1 MTPAS
6 QAIIVPQGHPRLEHK
21 ERVGRERSPGALFLW
36 TIGVTP
42 LRVFQ
47 RGHAPT
53 TVDPLPSCCKQGSPE
68 GMLEQESAVQVEG
81 GKGRVHCIVVGSRP
95 YKEPGVLS
103 LDLICHFSSIS
114 VSSIWDCAQPRSAGT
129 CEKPQ
134 FFCTL
139 SPAQPALC
147 GTDQETVWFWPQNC
161 LILLYIAEVSSSFE
175 LFEE

>member
-1 MTPAS
+1 MTCSA
-6 QAIIVPQGHPRLEHK
+6 AALQGPPRLEHK

-81 GKGRVHCIVVGSRP
+81 GKGRVHCIVAGSRP
-95 YKEPGVLS
+95 YGEPGALS
-103 LDLICHFSSIS
+103 LDLICYFSSIS
-114 VSSIWDCAQPRSAGT
+114 VSSIWDLPSQA
-129 CEKPQ
+129 CEKPEV
-134 FFCTL
+134 FCSL

-147 GTDQETVWFWPQNC
+147 GTDQETV
-161 LILLYIAEVSSSFE
+161 
-175 LFEE
+175 